1 MGMARG
7 EKATFLSRRVESPPP
22 VGMTP
27 FEDVSK
33 KRLKPTG
40 RSTVPPTMRNM
51 LSGTSKIFSIAVPN
65 TKKKKKQIREEYL
78 QKLAPSN
85 LGFLTAKPNIV
96 NQTNWDVTIRLSK
109 FSGSFLTLF
118 R

>member
-27 FEDVSK
+27 FEEVSK
-33 KRLKPTG
+33 KRLKPIG

-65 TKKKKKQIREEYL
+65 TRKKKKQIREEYL
-78 QKLAPSN
+78 PKLAPVKFRVPYRTTEYRKSN
-85 LGFLTAKPNIV
+85 QLGRDDQAI
-96 NQTNWDVTIRLSK
+96 
-109 FSGSFLTLF
+109 
-118 R
+118 

>member
-1 MGMARG
+1 MGMARD
-7 EKATFLSRRVESPPP
+7 EKATFLSRRVESPPL

-78 QKLAPSN
+78 QKLAPVKPWVPYRKTEYRKSN
-85 LGFLTAKPNIV
+85 QLGRD
-96 NQTNWDVTIRLSK
+96 NQAI
-109 FSGSFLTLF
+109 
-118 R
+118 